1 MAIIRWFIEYSGD
14 SKQKYQEFIEGKMDD
29 IIKAL
34 LRITSDKSYDS
45 QREAIKKMSF
55 SDFEKLAEQVN
66 AEASKEDIN
75 VGRSSMKFKVV
86 PIYSYDEFH
95 DKYGGSV
102 TGYNGQSE
110 WCHANG

>member
-14 SKQKYQEFIEGKMDD
+14 SKQKYQEFIEGKIDG
-29 IIKAL
+29 IVKAL

-45 QREAIKKMSF
+45 QRKAIKKMSF

-66 AEASKEDIN
+66 AEASKEDIG
-75 VGRSSMKFKVV
+75 VDSSSMKFKVV

-95 DKYGGSV
+95 DKYGGDA
-102 TGYNGQSE
+102 TGYRGKSE